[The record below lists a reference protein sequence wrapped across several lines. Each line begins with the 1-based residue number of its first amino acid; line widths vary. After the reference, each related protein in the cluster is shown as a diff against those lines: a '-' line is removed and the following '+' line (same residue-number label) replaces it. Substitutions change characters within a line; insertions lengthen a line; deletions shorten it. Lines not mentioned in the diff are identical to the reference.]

1 MTNKELR
8 YKLRTLSKPS
18 IDRICKETGLSVV
31 EAHIIMS
38 SFLESVPVEVLAQ
51 NLNMSVSTYTR
62 TKRRALSRIC
72 DFLDYCELKQRT

>member
-62 TKRRALSRIC
+62 TKRRALTRIC
-72 DFLDYCELKQRT
+72 DYLDHNEVEQRT